1 MQTVIKLTKAT
12 ARDFDAIVDI
22 YNAEVNRGEW
32 KADLFY
38 VSAKSNGTSRYDALT
53 INGIDGAVMVCD
65 SLVGEID
72 HCTNSMYEDGSD
84 SECYQEAYRARKRL
98 RALMAQVLEL
108 YPEVQAQK
116 GNPYN
121 YKGF

>member
-1 MQTVIKLTKAT
+1 MQAVIKLTKGT
-12 ARDFDAIVDI
+12 ARDLDNIVDI
-22 YNAEVNRGEW
+22 YNAEVDSGEW
-32 KADLFY
+32 KPDLFEVKY
-38 VSAKSNGTSRYDALT
+38 ENKTAHLI
-53 INGIDGAVMVCD
+53 INSIDGAVMVCD

-108 YPEVQAQK
+108 YPEAQAQK

-121 YKGF
+121 YASF